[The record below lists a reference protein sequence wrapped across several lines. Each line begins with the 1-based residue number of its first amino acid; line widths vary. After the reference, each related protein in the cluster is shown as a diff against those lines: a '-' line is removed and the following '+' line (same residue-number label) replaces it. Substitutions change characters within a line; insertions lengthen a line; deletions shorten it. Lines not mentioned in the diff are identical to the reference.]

1 MGIEKRKSATSL
13 FAVQGRD
20 QGQPSRN
27 YRYSKTYL
35 SPNEASGPGTPPGP
49 LSPWIACSA
58 GISSPVAGV
67 AFVPARRGSFAGWP
81 LPMRDL
87 RGSFA

>member
-49 LSPWIACSA
+49 LSP
-58 GISSPVAGV
+58 
-67 AFVPARRGSFAGWP
+67 
-81 LPMRDL
+81 
-87 RGSFA
+87 